1 MHFLSFP
8 MGAMKI
14 SLVSQQDCNNESVK
28 KKKKIDD
35 ISQLRRLTVVL
46 DD

>member
-28 KKKKIDD
+28 KKKIVD

>member
-28 KKKKIDD
+28 KKKVDD